1 MNKETV
7 RRSNAQAAVDLSLQ
21 KALQAH
27 QNGQRDEALTYYAKV
42 LEAQPSH
49 GTALA
54 NLASLYS
61 RQGHYPEALA
71 YYQKALQTEKAS
83 AELWFNY
90 GNLQQ
95 RLGLIDAAIQ
105 SFNSALHINP
115 NLYHA
120 HYNLAHLYRDQHQ
133 PDEAIH
139 HYQATITLHPTFAA
153 AYRHLGRLLQ
163 TCHRPDAVHALY
175 REALARFP
183 EHVELLRYYG
193 DWLYYQEEAAAALT
207 LYHRVRVLQP
217 EQAAIYNALGVAY
230 RAVGNFVEAERAWRL
245 CLAKDPQQ
253 VEALTNMGTL
263 CRLQKRH
270 EEALFF
276 LRKAV
281 AVRPQDADSV
291 ASLACA
297 LIDLG
302 SISEALALIDPLLTH
317 HPDHVDLLAMK
328 AFAWVQQARIDASQE
343 LLAKARQLKPDSLVA
358 IGNTLFSS
366 LYRDSL
372 DAKAQSD
379 FHRQLAQD
387 LCRHVPSLPPQP
399 SVEITGWPRNR
410 PILREG
416 EGEKT
421 FKNNE
426 RIFLPPPSRGRNEQL
441 RRPLRIGYLSPDFR
455 THPIGYFIEPLLTHH
470 RPERCHSTC
479 YALPC
484 AQDDVTQR
492 LKKQAHQW
500 RDCAGW
506 NMQQIVEKIRED
518 NMDILV
524 DLAGYTAGG
533 RMDVMASR
541 AAPVQAI
548 FLGYPYTTGLPNM
561 DFILADP
568 HIIPADQEGLYSES
582 VARLDHCFLCYQPQP
597 GTPEVAELPAL
608 RNGKITFGSY
618 NNLPK
623 LSATCLDLW
632 AQVLKAVPNSQ
643 LVLMASSLADEG
655 TRLLFHQHFQ
665 ERGIAIERIVLLP
678 PVTPLSRFLA
688 EYGRLDIA
696 LDPIPFNGGTTSCEA
711 LWMGV
716 PLVTLAGEGFMS
728 RMGVSLLQTI
738 HHPEWVANTPTEYVR
753 IAKNLARD
761 LSGLKEIRASLR
773 TQIMGSALYDAAG
786 YAKNMERLY
795 RQMVS

>member
-1 MNKETV
+1 MASPSKKQNAGV
-7 RRSNAQAAVDLSLQ
+7 RWLQ

-27 QNGQRDEALTYYAKV
+27 QNGQWDEAFSYYAEV
-42 LEAQPSH
+42 LAAQPDH

-54 NLASLYS
+54 NLASLHS
-61 RQGHYPEALA
+61 RQGHYPEALD
-71 YYQKALQTEKAS
+71 YYQKALHTEKVS

-105 SFNSALHINP
+105 SFNSALLINP

-120 HYNLAHLYRDQHQ
+120 HYNLAHLYRDHHQ
-133 PDEAIH
+133 PEKAIY
-139 HYQATITLHPTFAA
+139 HYQATIQHHPTFAA
-153 AYRHLGRLLQ
+153 AYRHLSRLLQ
-163 TCHRPDAVHALY
+163 TCQRPEAIHTLY

-193 DWLYYQEEAAAALT
+193 DWLYQQEDAATALT
-207 LYHRVRVLQP
+207 LYQKVRALQP

-230 RAVGNFVEAERAWRL
+230 RAVGNAAEAERAWRL
-245 CLAKDPQQ
+245 CLAKDVQQ
-253 VEALTNMGTL
+253 VEALTNLGTL
-263 CRLQKRH
+263 YRLQKRH
-270 EEALFF
+270 EEALFC

-281 AVRPQDADSV
+281 AVRPEDADSV

-302 SISEALALIDPLLTH
+302 AISEALTWIDPLLTR

-328 AFAWVQQARIDASQE
+328 AFAWVHQARIEESQE
-343 LLAKARQLKPDSLVA
+343 LLAKARQLKPESLVA

-366 LYRDSL
+366 LYRDGL
-372 DAKAQSD
+372 DASAQSA
-379 FHRQLAQD
+379 FHRQLALD
-387 LCRHVPSLPPQP
+387 LCRQVPPSPPQP
-399 SVEITGWPRNR
+399 RIEIT
-410 PILREG
+410 E
-416 EGEKT
+416 
-421 FKNNE
+421 
-426 RIFLPPPSRGRNEQL
+426 
-441 RRPLRIGYLSPDFR
+441 RPLRIGYLSPDFR
-455 THPIGYFIEPLLTHH
+455 SHPIGYFIEPLLKHH
-470 RPERCHSTC
+470 RPEQCHSTC
-479 YALPC
+479 YMLPC

-492 LKKQAHQW
+492 LKRHAHQW
-500 RDCAGW
+500 RDCEGW
-506 NMQQIVEKIRED
+506 NVQQIVGKIRDD
-518 NMDILV
+518 NIDILV

-533 RMDVMASR
+533 RMDVLASR

-561 DFILADP
+561 DFMMADP
-568 HIIPADQEGLYSES
+568 HVIPVDQERLYSES
-582 VARLDHCFLCYQPQP
+582 VVRLDHCFLCYQPQP

-608 RNGKITFGSY
+608 RSGTITFGSF

-632 AQVLKAVPNSQ
+632 AQVLKAVPDAQ
-643 LVLMASSLADEG
+643 LMLMASSLADEG
-655 TRLLFHQHFQ
+655 TRMLFRQHFQ
-665 ERGIAIERIVLLP
+665 ERGIAVERILLLP
-678 PVTPLSRFLA
+678 PVTPLTRFLA

-728 RMGVSLLQTI
+728 RMGVTLLQTI
-738 HHPEWVANTPTEYVR
+738 HHPEWVANTPTEYVS
-753 IAKNLARD
+753 IAKRLAKD
-761 LSGLKEIRASLR
+761 PLELAEIRAALR
-773 TQIMGSALYDAAG
+773 GQIMASALYDAAG
-786 YAKNMERLY
+786 YAENIERLY
-795 RQMVS
+795 RQMVSQSGS